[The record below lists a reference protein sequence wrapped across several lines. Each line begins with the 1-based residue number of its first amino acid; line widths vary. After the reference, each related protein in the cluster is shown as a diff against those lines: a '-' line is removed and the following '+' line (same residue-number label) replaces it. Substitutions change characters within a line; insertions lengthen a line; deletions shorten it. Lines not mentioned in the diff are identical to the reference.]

1 MKYDLQQKLK
11 DINAELL
18 IQGRISSIEYF
29 YMETLINKNKE
40 LFIIYLN

>member
-18 IQGRISSIEYF
+18 IQGKITSIDYF
-29 YMETLINKNKE
+29 YMENMINRNRD